1 MQVTVAMLN
10 PHVLQGIPK
19 PWLVS
24 GVVQDVHM
32 SEGLFFIYLMVGY
45 VESLVWHE
53 VCKIKTC
60 IGE

>member
-1 MQVTVAMLN
+1 MQVAVGMSN

-19 PWLVS
+19 HWLVS

-32 SEGLFFIYLMVGY
+32 SEGLSFIYLMVGY

-53 VCKIKTC
+53 VCEIKTR